1 MTLDDATVWLV
12 IVAMGFGSLTL
23 RYSFL
28 GLIGRRELPEWLLRP
43 LRYTP
48 VAVIPGLVAP
58 QVFRVAEGSTGPDPV
73 VLTVAAA
80 TLGVGVWRKNPIWAM
95 LAGGATLTL
104 LTILGL

>member
-1 MTLDDATVWLV
+1 MSVDNGTIWTVIL
-12 IVAMGFGSLTL
+12 AMGAGTLAL

-58 QVFRVAEGSTGPDPV
+58 QVFRSGETILTPDPT
-73 VLTVAAA
+73 VLIVAAV
-80 TLGVGVWRKNPIWAM
+80 TLGVGVWSKHPIWAM
-95 LAGGATLTL
+95 LAGGAMLTALTL
-104 LTILGL
+104 LGA